1 MEQSDLIKGLEG
13 MLPEKVPYGDLI
25 GAEGLYAHSGPLVY
39 EDPEPYFIE
48 QAIAELKKL
57 SEIQDILGPV
67 YDTDHL
73 RELVEADKAKRR
85 IKTKGFENRGDIVTG
100 GIVYYAD
107 EETMEVQKG
116 QISSVKT
123 KNGNAE
129 TFLVNFPNF
138 ACSEEFHVSEWN
150 DCVFRDYAEAE
161 AALEKMKETQA

>member
-1 MEQSDLIKGLEG
+1 MELNELIKMLES
-13 MLPEKVPYGDLI
+13 MISCKALYSEQI
-25 GAEGLYAHSGPLVY
+25 GSEFLYMRCRP
-39 EDPEPYFIE
+39 DPKSCVIE
-48 QAIAELKKL
+48 QAAKELKRL
-57 SEIQDILGPV
+57 AEIQEILGDT
-67 YDTDHL
+67 YDLDHL
-73 RELVEADKAKRR
+73 RELVEADKAKRY
-85 IKTKGFENRGDIVTG
+85 IKTKDFENRGDIVTG

-150 DCVFRDYAEAE
+150 DYVFRDYAEAE
-161 AALEKMKETQA
+161 AALEKLKEVQHE